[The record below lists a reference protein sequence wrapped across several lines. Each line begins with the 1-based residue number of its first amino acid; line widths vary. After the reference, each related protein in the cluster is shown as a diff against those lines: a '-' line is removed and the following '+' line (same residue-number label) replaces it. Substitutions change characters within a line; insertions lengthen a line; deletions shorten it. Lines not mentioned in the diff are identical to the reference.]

1 MSSPSQWAEE
11 QLSRFMSE
19 ARRRGLRLTAQRIT
33 VARIVFER
41 IEKHPSFMEVLEEAK
56 KRVPGISASTV
67 YNTLQLLEELGL
79 IQSFSVAGVTRY
91 DKPETHVNLVCLD
104 TGEVVDAA
112 NGDLVSSV
120 EKRLGVKVRNI
131 VVYAKCR
138 ASEPG

>member
-1 MSSPSQWAEE
+1 MSAQTRWAEE
-11 QLSRFMSE
+11 QLSRFMAE

-41 IEKHPSFMEVLEEAK
+41 IEKHPSFMEILEEAK
-56 KRVPGISASTV
+56 KHVPGISASTV

-79 IQSFSVAGVTRY
+79 VQSFSVAGVTRY
-91 DKPETHVNLVCLD
+91 DKPHTHVNLVCLD

-112 NGDLVSSV
+112 NGDLVEALSR
-120 EKRLGVKVRNI
+120 KLGVRVRNV
-131 VVYAKCR
+131 VVYANCR